1 LLKSIGKYKING
13 MIARGTKCKVYLAQD
28 PNLSIQVAIK
38 VFDCQIEVDKYSL
51 NEARQEQQHKAKKTQ
66 IDFINESKILHQLS
80 SAPHIVPFMEFDFT
94 EAKQP
99 FIVMPYYKRSLA
111 DLLGT
116 ENKLSTRQT
125 LLITQQILSGLASIH
140 AAGLVHLDIKP
151 ANILLDDNDQ
161 VLIAD
166 FGISIAKV
174 ASVLKKPEASA
185 LPDTDK
191 TGIGSQYYASPEQLK
206 DAQNATVQSDIY
218 AVAALMYRCLSAQQF
233 STTQL
238 PLNKLNPSIDEQVS
252 SLVALGLSTSPEHR
266 PESAKQMAE
275 SIANIIKRFEDE
287 ISGEGQNDDPE
298 ATRIWVNRA
307 AVNNNMDAL
316 KESIQQTLLKEG
328 EITPFHF
335 SRLALL
341 AKAELHETF
350 SAQWLNQCIQQAQ
363 SQLARESANAA
374 AFFLWVEQVNDAIN
388 TSSQKTA
395 SLKRAFLKRASHK
408 PGIAKQTTGLSEQT
422 KQHLIELGNT
432 TLNIPT
438 QEVASIIERKLLT
451 NQGEGIDTSS
461 SVAGYERKSRGR
473 FLSAI
478 LIIALAFF
486 IPWWLYSDRTPIS
499 RDDADLA
506 AISNIDGESVAN
518 NSSSGGSRTQV
529 RSDENFLNDISQI
542 QIENSHSVDT
552 SSGKIQIILQVQPS
566 DAGVVLQSMQG
577 ISVSNKNVQ
586 QGEYWLRVSKNG
598 YKTVSKKIMIDAN
611 PYIINE
617 QLALSDTRYFIGNTD
632 RTVADGIPVE
642 FILLPRDAMQ
652 VSAEATKPLG
662 SRIRMMSFE
671 VTNQLYS
678 ACVND
683 GKCATSKKLSTDPRY
698 RTFSLPE
705 HPVVNVSWYDI
716 TEQFIPWLSA
726 QIGSSLRLPTKHEWE
741 FAAAGTAD
749 NNAKTYSWG
758 PRVQMNSAHCRNCGS
773 VNSGSI
779 NSGSV
784 NNSRVN
790 STMPVRSF
798 AANNWQLY
806 DMHGNVQE
814 WTISC
819 PQPSSSLTLKST
831 LAPRCDLAI
840 VKGGSWL
847 SDKSE
852 LAISIDDYLK
862 KTVRSHT
869 TGFRLVEEVNE

>member
-1 LLKSIGKYKING
+1 MLKSIGKYKING
-13 MIARGTKCKVYLAQD
+13 LIARGTSSKVYLAQD

-38 VFDCQIEVDKYSL
+38 VFDCQIEIDKNSFHKPL
-51 NEARQEQQHKAKKTQ
+51 QERQHETKKTQ
-66 IDFINESKILHQLS
+66 IDFINESKMLHKLS

-94 EAKQP
+94 EGNQP

-125 LLITQQILSGLASIH
+125 LLIAQQILTGLSSIH
-140 AAGLVHLDIKP
+140 EAGLVHLDIKP

-166 FGISIAKV
+166 FGISIANV
-174 ASVLKKPEASA
+174 ASARKRPEASA
-185 LPDTDK
+185 RLDIDK
-191 TGIGSQYYASPEQLK
+191 TGIGSQYYASPEQLE

-238 PLNKLNPSIDEQVS
+238 PLNKLNLRLDEQVS
-252 SLVALGLSTSPEHR
+252 SLVALGLSISPEQR
-266 PESAKQMAE
+266 PESAKQMLM
-275 SIANIIKRFEDE
+275 SIAQIVKRFEDE

-307 AVNNNMDAL
+307 TVNNNMDAL
-316 KESIQQTLLKEG
+316 KESIQHTLLKEG

-335 SRLALL
+335 SRLELL

-350 SAQWLNQCIQQAQ
+350 TAQWLFQYIQQTQ
-363 SQLARESANAA
+363 SQLARENANAA
-374 AFFLWVEQVNDAIN
+374 AFFLWVEQVNDEIN
-388 TSSQKTA
+388 TASEKIASEKTA
-395 SLKRAFLKRASHK
+395 PNKSGVSQQTAGLSDQ
-408 PGIAKQTTGLSEQT
+408 AKQR
-422 KQHLIELGNT
+422 LIELGST
-432 TLNIPT
+432 TLNIPK
-438 QEVASIIERKLLT
+438 QEVASIIERKLFT
-451 NQGEGIDTSS
+451 NEFDRVDTGG
-461 SVAGYERKSRGR
+461 SVAGRQRKSRGR

-486 IPWWLYSDRTPIS
+486 IPWWLYSDKTPIS
-499 RDDADLA
+499 RDDSVSE
-506 AISNIDGESVAN
+506 AISDVEGESFAN
-518 NSSSGGSRTQV
+518 NSLTDDRKTLAGSDQ
-529 RSDENFLNDISQI
+529 NILNDISDI
-542 QIENSHSVDT
+542 QIENGHSVDI
-552 SSGKIQIILQVQPS
+552 SSGNIQIILQVQPS
-566 DAGVVLQSMQG
+566 DASVVLQSMQG
-577 ISVSNKNVQ
+577 IPVSNDNVQ
-586 QGEYWLRVSKNG
+586 PGEYWLRVSKNG
-598 YKTVSKKIMIDAN
+598 YKTVSKKITIDAN
-611 PYIINE
+611 PYVINE
-617 QLALSDTRYFIGNTD
+617 QLTLSDTRYFIGNTN

-642 FILLPRDAMQ
+642 FILLPSEVMQ
-652 VSAEATKPLG
+652 VNAKPRE
-662 SRIRMMSFE
+662 SISPRIRMMSFE

-698 RTFSLPE
+698 RTFALPE

-726 QIGSSLRLPTKHEWE
+726 QIGSNLRLPTKHEWE
-741 FAAAGTAD
+741 FAAAGTVD
-749 NNAKTYSWG
+749 NLSTTYSWG
-758 PRVQMNSAHCRNCGS
+758 QRMQMNRAHCKNCGIVNNNS
-773 VNSGSI
+773 VNI
-779 NSGSV
+779 NSV

-814 WTISC
+814 WTSSC
-819 PQPSSSLTLKST
+819 HQPSSSLTLKST

-852 LAISIDDYLK
+852 LAIPMDDFLK

>member
-1 LLKSIGKYKING
+1 MLKSIAKYKING
-13 MIARGTKCKVYLAQD
+13 LIARGTSSKVYLAQD

-38 VFDCQIEVDKYSL
+38 VFDCQVEVDKYSL
-51 NEARQEQQHKAKKTQ
+51 NEARQEQLYETKNTQ

-166 FGISIAKV
+166 FGISIVKV
-174 ASVLKKPEASA
+174 ASAFKKPEASA
-185 LPDTDK
+185 SLNTDK

-206 DAQNATVQSDIY
+206 DAQHATVQSDIY

-266 PESAKQMAE
+266 PESAKQMAG
-275 SIANIIKRFEDE
+275 SIANLIKRFEDE
-287 ISGEGQNDDPE
+287 ISGESQNDDPE

-316 KESIQQTLLKEG
+316 KESIQHTLLKEG

-350 SAQWLNQCIQQAQ
+350 TEQWLNQHIQQTQ
-363 SQLARESANAA
+363 SQLARENANAA

-388 TSSQKTA
+388 AASQKTA
-395 SLKRAFLKRASHK
+395 FLNRNSNK

-438 QEVASIIERKLLT
+438 QEVASIIERKLLA
-451 NQGEGIDTSS
+451 NRGNGIDTSS
-461 SVAGYERKSRGR
+461 SVAGHERKSRGR

-478 LIIALAFF
+478 LIIVLAFF
-486 IPWWLYSDRTPIS
+486 IPWWLYSDKTLRS
-499 RDDADLA
+499 RDDTELA
-506 AISNIDGESVAN
+506 TINNVDGEFVAN
-518 NSSSGGSRTQV
+518 NSLNGGSRTGV
-529 RSDENFLNDISQI
+529 GSDENILNDISQI
-542 QIENSHSVDT
+542 QIENSHSVDI
-552 SSGKIQIILQVQPS
+552 SPDNIQIILQVQPS
-566 DAGVVLQSMQG
+566 DASVVLQSMQG
-577 ISVSNKNVQ
+577 IPVSNDNVQ
-586 QGEYWLRVSKNG
+586 LGEYWLRVSKNG

-611 PYIINE
+611 PYMINE

-632 RTVADGIPVE
+632 RTVADGIPLE
-642 FILLPRDAMQ
+642 FILLPRETTQ
-652 VSAEATKPLG
+652 VSAQASESID
-662 SRIRMMSFE
+662 SRIRIMSFE

-698 RTFSLPE
+698 LTFSLPE

-726 QIGSSLRLPTKHEWE
+726 QTGSNLRLPTKYEWE
-741 FAAAGTAD
+741 FAAAGTGD
-749 NNAKTYSWG
+749 NSAKVYSWG
-758 PRVQMNSAHCRNCGS
+758 AKVKMNSAHCKNCA
-773 VNSGSI
+773 
-779 NSGSV
+779 SV

-814 WTISC
+814 WTSSC
-819 PQPSSSLTLKST
+819 PQPSSSLTLTST

-852 LAISIDDYLK
+852 LAISIDDFLK